1 MVRDDGLDRRS
12 LSITPPAS
20 VSVPSS
26 SEAHVAT
33 CNEDIPLTTTQ
44 MEGKQ
49 DGSYYGRY
57 DLEPNET
64 TPLLYSMET
73 PSEKSSSSVQR
84 RYSLSRSKSFIT
96 TVTSSQTSLFI
107 ASLQMSLHSS
117 LAFKPRS
124 TVSGSFKQQSVT
136 LSIQESDTPKITT
149 LGRGPEERGVP
160 AILAMWH
167 VLNVI
172 ISSNSVL
179 GMPFAIVLG
188 GVAAL
193 PLILLVGFLDGVTS
207 VLLIDC
213 LYEITPKG
221 QHRQRAR
228 ESYGDIGAAVWG
240 PTGGHVVDLIR
251 ISLSY
256 CKCVLRI
263 MVLGNT
269 LKALL
274 SSQVNLS
281 LQEWCLVCTS
291 ALLLVVFIKSLS
303 ALAWL
308 SMMAVLAAFIIFFLL
323 LGFSLSRYKA
333 WEWQNILFFDVNRF
347 PISMG
352 IVMYSYCGHT
362 VFPAVEES
370 MRNPQKYNTISHW
383 AFSISTAMKFLV
395 GLFCVLTFGSETQ
408 SIVLLNLSESNAS
421 ILSKIASILVII
433 NMYFSY
439 PVNMFVVGGTVDI
452 LLLPKFPKCLKQYS
466 LLWFMFTRVIL
477 VYSTLGIAL
486 ALPRFGLLMSVIGSL
501 LGVCITFIF
510 PCVFHLKLKWKNL
523 SWYHIAS
530 EVFII
535 LFGVVFGVLGVAFSC
550 IALNNTL

>member
-1 MVRDDGLDRRS
+1 MVRNDGLDRHS

-26 SEAHVAT
+26 SEPHVAT
-33 CNEDIPLTTTQ
+33 INEDIPLTTTQ
-44 MEGKQ
+44 MDGKH
-49 DGSYYGRY
+49 GSFYGRY
-57 DLEPNET
+57 DLEPHET
-64 TPLLYSMET
+64 TPLLYSIET
-73 PSEKSSSSVQR
+73 ASEKSSSSAQR
-84 RYSLSRSKSFIT
+84 RYSMSRSKSFIT

-107 ASLQMSLHSS
+107 VSLQMSLHSS
-117 LAFKPRS
+117 IKPLS
-124 TVSGSFKQQSVT
+124 SVSGSFKQRSIT

-149 LGRGPEERGVP
+149 LGKGPDERRVP

-179 GMPFAIVLG
+179 GIPFAIVLG
-188 GVAAL
+188 GFAAL

-213 LYEITPKG
+213 LYEIPPKG
-221 QHRQRAR
+221 QPRQRVR

-240 PTGGHVVDLIR
+240 RVGGHVVDLVR

-269 LKALL
+269 LKELL
-274 SSQVNLS
+274 SSRVDLS
-281 LQEWCLVCTS
+281 VQEWCLLCTS

-308 SMMAVLAAFIIFFLL
+308 SMMAVIAAFIIFFLL
-323 LGFSLSRYKA
+323 LGFSLTRYKA
-333 WEWQNILFFDVNRF
+333 WEWQSILFFDVNTF

-352 IVMYSYCGHT
+352 IIMYSYCGHT

-370 MRNPQKYNTISHW
+370 MKNPKKYNTISHW
-383 AFSISTAMKFLV
+383 AFFISTAMKFLV
-395 GLFCVLTFGSETQ
+395 GLFCVLTFGSKTQ
-408 SIVLLNLSESNAS
+408 SIVLLNLDKSNAS

-433 NMYFSY
+433 NMFFSY

-523 SWYHIAS
+523 RWYHIAS

-535 LFGVVFGVLGVAFSC
+535 LFGVVFGVLGVASSC
-550 IALNNTL
+550 IALNKAL

>member
-1 MVRDDGLDRRS
+1 MDT
-12 LSITPPAS
+12 LSITSPAS
-20 VSVPSS
+20 VNVPSGS
-26 SEAHVAT
+26 VVIGEPHLAT
-33 CNEDIPLTTTQ
+33 IDEDIPLTTVKIK
-44 MEGKQ
+44 GKQ
-49 DGSYYGRY
+49 DEVNGKYNPK
-57 DLEPNET
+57 PNEE
-64 TPLLYSMET
+64 TPLLSSAEAGT
-73 PSEKSSSSVQR
+73 EKSSSAHAR
-84 RYSLSRSKSFIT
+84 NSKSFT
-96 TVTSSQTSLFI
+96 STFNSSQGSLFF
-107 ASLQMSLHSS
+107 ASLQLSLHSS
-117 LAFKPRS
+117 MALIS
-124 TVSGSFKQQSVT
+124 QSLNGSFKQRSVSF
-136 LSIQESDTPKITT
+136 SIRDREGSKTTT
-149 LGRGPEERGVP
+149 LVEKLSDDARAP
-160 AILAMWH
+160 AVLAMWH